1 LEGGSVLRNSQRI
14 FEEYERWL
22 KNSTEEMKEELKML
36 SPEEVRDRFALDL
49 EFGTGGMRGVLGAGT
64 NRMNIFTIR
73 RASLGFGR
81 WISDKYIDPS
91 VVIAFDTRH
100 KSSRFAEVSA
110 EVLSSIGIKVHI
122 FAEPMPVPVLSFAV
136 RELKASGGIVITAS
150 HNPPQYNGFKVYTS
164 DGTQAVP
171 RYAE

>member
-1 LEGGSVLRNSQRI
+1 MLRNNQRI

-91 VVIAFDTRH
+91 VVIAFDTRQ
-100 KSSRFAEVSA
+100 
-110 EVLSSIGIKVHI
+110 
-122 FAEPMPVPVLSFAV
+122 
-136 RELKASGGIVITAS
+136 T
-150 HNPPQYNGFKVYTS
+150 NS
-164 DGTQAVP
+164 DVA
-171 RYAE
+171 

>member
-1 LEGGSVLRNSQRI
+1 MLRNSQRI

-81 WISDKYIDPS
+81 WISDK
-91 VVIAFDTRH
+91 
-100 KSSRFAEVSA
+100 
-110 EVLSSIGIKVHI
+110 
-122 FAEPMPVPVLSFAV
+122 
-136 RELKASGGIVITAS
+136 
-150 HNPPQYNGFKVYTS
+150 
-164 DGTQAVP
+164 
-171 RYAE
+171 